1 VAPDTP
7 NFIFWSSNHNI
18 TSGNQAFGQRS
29 VQPPRKEEA
38 IMTNITD
45 KFGDWIKEGF
55 DLYKNNLV
63 LLILSSLIAFLLS
76 GVTLGILGGP
86 MFAGLIGIILRLRDG
101 DPQTPVVG
109 DVFQGFQFFLP
120 SFLFGIVWGAILL
133 VGCLILA
140 FIPCL
145 GQLLSICLALAAGAF
160 LMFGLFLIVDQKMD
174 FWPASMASI
183 EKVKPTFLPYL
194 GLAVVAGIIGQIGA
208 LACGIGA
215 FATMPIYFTIIAVVY
230 RDVFGN
236 GAVAQ
241 PAREVRPPAPPETPA
256 APPESGMPKEDEDDK
271 E

>member
-1 VAPDTP
+1 
-7 NFIFWSSNHNI
+7 
-18 TSGNQAFGQRS
+18 
-29 VQPPRKEEA
+29 
-38 IMTNITD
+38 MTNVAD

-55 DLYKNNLV
+55 DLYKNNLG
-63 LLILSSLIAFLLS
+63 LLILASLIAFLLS

-101 DPQTPVVG
+101 DPTQPVVG
-109 DVFQGFQFFLP
+109 DVFQGFQHFLP
-120 SFLFGIVWGAILL
+120 SFLFGIVWGAIIL

-160 LMFGLFLIVDQKMD
+160 LMFGLFLIVDRQMD

-194 GLAVVAGIIGQIGA
+194 GLAVVAGVIGQIGA

-230 RDVFGN
+230 RDVFSN
-236 GAVAQ
+236 GGA
-241 PAREVRPPAPPETPA
+241 PPSGEIRPPAPPEPPA
-256 APPESGMPKEDEDDK
+256 AAPVSEAPDADADLKE
-271 E
+271 